1 MLKTLNCQIQC
12 VNFDWILSQRKSTY
26 KRFLCQLEKCIFYML
41 NEAIEFVLIALSL
54 GEIVQSVRHL
64 SSKREA
70 LSSIPG
76 GDVMRL

>member
-1 MLKTLNCQIQC
+1 
-12 VNFDWILSQRKSTY
+12 
-26 KRFLCQLEKCIFYML
+26 ML
-41 NEAIEFVLIALSL
+41 NEAIEFVLIMLLSL
-54 GEIVQSVRHL
+54 GEIVQSVKHL